1 MSELLAIDRL
11 PPQALDAERGVLGS
25 VLLWNDA
32 LDELADLISADGR
45 EFYLDA
51 HRRIWLA
58 IRALRQE
65 GSPADAL
72 TVAERLEATE
82 MLDEIGGAAYL
93 VELLD
98 SVPHAA
104 HAAYYARSVAEAA
117 ARRGLISAA
126 STAISR
132 AYDGTIAV
140 DDLLSGA
147 ESSVHELIEGRLH
160 GQESTELTQILFE
173 VFEKLDGGAPGL
185 AIGFP
190 DLQAKLK
197 GWFPGNLIVIAARP
211 GMGKSAFAVN
221 LARLAGQFGTGVYFA
236 SLEMTRLELA
246 ERLLSLESGI
256 ASNRIRSGELTADER
271 STLLSAASMLQTLPI
286 WIDDKSPRTMA
297 QISAA
302 ARLKIRQT
310 EATAMPCRL
319 VVVDYLQIVAAENR
333 RDHREQQVSQISRDL
348 KALAKSLNVTVIA
361 LAQLNRQV
369 EQRVNKRPQ
378 LSDLRESGAI
388 EQDADAV
395 LFLDRPA
402 EYDATAHPNLSTVIV
417 AKHRGGETGDVKLV
431 WQPATMEFLS
441 AAPDWMTE
449 FSNHDPSGLG
459 GEV

>member
-1 MSELLAIDRL
+1 
-11 PPQALDAERGVLGS
+11 
-25 VLLWNDA
+25 
-32 LDELADLISADGR
+32 
-45 EFYLDA
+45 
-51 HRRIWLA
+51 
-58 IRALRQE
+58 
-65 GSPADAL
+65 
-72 TVAERLEATE
+72 
-82 MLDEIGGAAYL
+82 
-93 VELLD
+93 
-98 SVPHAA
+98 
-104 HAAYYARSVAEAA
+104 
-117 ARRGLISAA
+117 
-126 STAISR
+126 
-132 AYDGTIAV
+132 
-140 DDLLSGA
+140 
-147 ESSVHELIEGRLH
+147 
-160 GQESTELTQILFE
+160 
-173 VFEKLDGGAPGL
+173 
-185 AIGFP
+185 
-190 DLQAKLK
+190 
-197 GWFPGNLIVIAARP
+197 
-211 GMGKSAFAVN
+211 
-221 LARLAGQFGTGVYFA
+221 
-236 SLEMTRLELA
+236 
-246 ERLLSLESGI
+246 
-256 ASNRIRSGELTADER
+256 
-271 STLLSAASMLQTLPI
+271 
-286 WIDDKSPRTMA
+286 MA
-297 QISAA
+297 QIIAA